1 MVEDDARGSR
11 IGHQPWPARADDLL
25 RTDLCPACFAP
36 LGALVCSR
44 CGLDV
49 RAPDAVAVLTA
60 SRRVVDAVAERE
72 RLVEAMRR
80 WSDAAARARRDAA
93 ADAVAAADQ
102 ASAGPIVDASVP
114 VTAAASV
121 HPATT
126 GSPVPAAPAK
136 TSAGTAPAGETVLP
150 RLRTPRP
157 MADAAPPAP
166 RRRISVPAVL
176 LAVGVVLL
184 SVAAVFYVVYAFVTY
199 GLVVRAAI
207 TAAVTLAAL
216 AASGILARR
225 RLPGTAE
232 AVGVVGIVLLHLDV
246 WAVRSYDLAGAASND
261 PFVHFGVGTLVV
273 SAALLALRPLLRI
286 RAAGIAGWAGLP
298 VGVGV
303 LVGAVPSAD
312 AGTRTALAL
321 AAASAVA
328 LVHAAPRWRAAGLPD
343 GLERALL
350 RVVGVVAAAAAVVA
364 GAASAVDPDAV
375 PAVPLLAAA
384 AASGV
389 HAWALA
395 RAASPAGRRLDE
407 RDRDAVAS
415 TGPVEARPDSD
426 GRTTHAGPVGEA
438 TPPVPLTGDD
448 GTPSG
453 APLRVL
459 AAAVAGMGAAAA
471 LPITALT
478 GGPALLTVCAQLA
491 AAALVAAVLDVASRR
506 LRDPVVSATAR
517 VAALSSLVIAVLA
530 GLPAAIAG
538 LGGITAV
545 LAVGL
550 PAWGLAPSA
559 DAVVVLSRTSGV
571 AGLPGDVRA
580 AASGLVAVWILAVA
594 AALAGGRL
602 PARRALLGWAGAA
615 VVLVA
620 IPALGPV
627 AVVTGAYLAASTGAL
642 AWRLAAR
649 SATSLER
656 RRAVV
661 PPGAP
666 LLALSLVAGGLAWA
680 ASWASTGTW
689 WVVTPIVVLLLVVGS
704 RTARID
710 DTARLATAGAALV
723 GLIAAGAL
731 APSLVHAGAIGRTPR
746 SSVLDAAADPLVL
759 VLLGSA
765 LVVLVAGA
773 LPGAPGVRRRALLA
787 TVLLPAC
794 LAALVAAVVGADRVG
809 GSLTASPA
817 WSIAAQVVLVVGLVL
832 WSVGGVRRAPLPP
845 RAIRADTEAAA
856 PRTPGTTALRRWRL
870 ATAGLVAPST
880 LLAVL
885 TAGALVGRRV
895 APHGVVAAAVALLV
909 AGAALLAYRSTS
921 RALRIALDAG
931 TAVVASG
938 ALLAAISSDATREG
952 HALLWIPLLVL
963 AATASVLAIAHDG
976 LLVSRSARRAWGW
989 TALGT
994 AIAALWSS
1002 LLARGVTMSEAYW
1015 LPVAGALLLLA
1026 ALLHRA
1032 ALRAD
1037 RGGADAPGGPRV
1049 RRGVVA
1055 LTLAGI
1061 LTAVLPLAVVGRAD
1075 DVLRASLLT
1084 GICAVLATAAA
1095 AALRRAPAPVR
1106 PLPRAVVVG
1115 AGIGLLVVGGAH
1127 ALRLAG
1133 LVDRDPAVDL
1143 QTAVPAAVL
1152 VVVGALALRGARDP
1166 ADARVA
1172 GSAWMSASA
1181 LVGVVML
1188 ASVDPGEGAVRPLV
1202 ASVALVAGAGVLLV
1216 RRSVHRRVLAGSAA
1230 VALLGA
1236 VVVALLAW
1244 RGGST
1249 SSDPAALAVPA
1260 IVAVLVAAVGAADR
1274 LRVPA
1279 VSAAPEAASAAP
1291 GSLPTRTADRIFR
1304 VVPHAA
1310 DLATGALVVGT
1321 VAVAA
1326 SVDGVGLPVALL
1338 LSGVAVLVASSG
1350 PGSRARR
1357 HVGWAALVLGSAA
1370 LWVALARGS
1379 VDAVEAYV
1387 LPPAGIM
1394 LILAALLHRGLP
1406 RRLRGG
1412 STADRARSSGAAPV
1426 LLGALLLAALP
1437 TAVASWTGTPVR
1449 ALVLGSAAGVVLL
1462 ATAAALR
1469 RADPAP
1475 HASTRPLL
1483 LVTAAASGLTV
1494 PLVGFG
1500 RTVAQLAA
1508 REPATFG
1515 RTDLWTLTAAAV
1527 LVVAVALLP
1536 AREAVVARSS
1546 GESRLGWGAPA
1557 SDPAAEAADTGP
1569 AQDAARP
1576 PRLPTASLLPMAPRI
1591 AVLVAL
1597 VGAGA
1602 VGTVGLLRAHAEG
1615 IDGVAARS
1623 ALLVGLV
1630 AILHVACAP
1639 SAVAPSA
1646 VAPST
1651 VAPDDAEPRP
1661 AGPAV
1666 DAAPLRDRVL
1676 ALAALALGGLVAV
1689 VLALTGTADPV
1700 ETVTVPIAA
1709 ALLAVGARHLLRDAT
1724 AGSMRRL
1731 GPGLLVL
1738 LVPPLLADLGPS
1750 PAWRI
1755 VGLGVLALATLLV
1768 GARLRL
1774 RAPFLLG
1781 AAALLVHAL
1790 AQLWPWIREA
1800 SATVPWWAWAGIGGV
1815 VLIAVAARYERRI
1828 RDVKEVAARV
1838 SALR

>member
-1 MVEDDARGSR
+1 MVEDDARGSG

-93 ADAVAAADQ
+93 AAAVADQ

-126 GSPVPAAPAK
+126 GSPVPAAAAT

-298 VGVGV
+298 VGVGL

-328 LVHAAPRWRAAGLPD
+328 LVHEAPRSRAAGLPD
-343 GLERALL
+343 ALERALL

-375 PAVPLLAAA
+375 PAVPLLVAA

-415 TGPVEARPDSD
+415 TGPDEARPASD

-438 TPPVPLTGDD
+438 RPPVPLTADD

-453 APLRVL
+453 DPLRVL
-459 AAAVAGMGAAAA
+459 AAAVAGVGAAAA
-471 LPITALT
+471 LPITALM
-478 GGPALLTVCAQLA
+478 GGPALLTVGAQLA

-559 DAVVVLSRTSGV
+559 DAVVVLSRASGV

-580 AASGLVAVWILAVA
+580 AASGLVAVCILAVA

-615 VVLVA
+615 VVVAA

-627 AVVTGAYLAASTGAL
+627 AVVTVAYLAASGGAL
-642 AWRLAAR
+642 AWRLIAR
-649 SATSLER
+649 SGTSLEG
-656 RRAVV
+656 RRAV

-666 LLALSLVAGGLAWA
+666 LLALSLAAGGLAWA

-765 LVVLVAGA
+765 LAVLVAGA
-773 LPGAPGVRRRALLA
+773 LPKAPGVRRRALLA

-794 LAALVAAVVGADRVG
+794 LSALVAAVVGADRVG

-817 WSIAAQVVLVVGLVL
+817 WSIAAQVVLVAGLVL

-845 RAIRADTEAAA
+845 RAPQADSEAAA
-856 PRTPGTTALRRWRL
+856 PRTPRTTALRRWRL

-909 AGAALLAYRSTS
+909 AGAALLAYRSAS

-938 ALLAAISSDATREG
+938 ALLAAVSSDATREG
-952 HALLWIPLLVL
+952 HELLWIPLLVL

-989 TALGT
+989 TALAT

-1002 LLARGVTMSEAYW
+1002 LLARGVTTSEAYW

-1032 ALRAD
+1032 AVRAD

-1061 LTAVLPLAVVGRAD
+1061 LTAVLPLAVVGRTD
-1075 DVLRASLLT
+1075 DVLRPSLLT
-1084 GICAVLATAAA
+1084 GICAVLAIAAA
-1095 AALRRAPAPVR
+1095 AALRRAPSPVR

-1172 GSAWMSASA
+1172 GSAWMSGSA

-1326 SVDGVGLPVALL
+1326 SVDGAGLPVALL

-1394 LILAALLHRGLP
+1394 LILAVLLHRGLP

-1449 ALVLGSAAGVVLL
+1449 ALVLESAAGVVLL
-1462 ATAAALR
+1462 ATAAVLR

-1483 LVTAAASGLTV
+1483 LATAAAAGAGLTV

-1500 RTVAQLAA
+1500 RAVAQLAA

-1639 SAVAPSA
+1639 SAVAPST

-1666 DAAPLRDRVL
+1666 DDAPLRDRVL
-1676 ALAALALGGLVAV
+1676 ALATLAFGGLVAA

-1709 ALLAVGARHLLRDAT
+1709 ALLAVGARRLLRDAT
-1724 AGSMRRL
+1724 AGSMRHL

-1768 GARLRL
+1768 GARLRF

-1781 AAALLVHAL
+1781 AVVLLVHAL